1 MYCCALAGVSLLNYL
16 SLWVHTYSNEL
27 QTKWN
32 KDKTLRRCNG
42 HKKSFFCCICLDFFS
57 SELNEIAQ
65 DLCLPANKISPL
77 KRIETNYVLQKMDCI
92 DFTELFFQ
100 PFYFIGIENCWKIR
114 IKIDWKN
121 DVGYG
126 LLSETFLKYFY
137 IHARHFFQ

>member
-1 MYCCALAGVSLLNYL
+1 MYCCALAGVPLLNYL
-16 SLWVHTYSNEL
+16 SLWVHKYSKEL

-32 KDKTLRRCNG
+32 KGKTSRRCNG
-42 HKKSFFCCICLDFFS
+42 HKKRFSVVFVWIFFS
-57 SELNEIAQ
+57 ELFEIAQ
-65 DLCLPANKISPL
+65 DLCLPANKISLL

-121 DVGYG
+121 DIGYG
-126 LLSETFLKYFY
+126 LLSEIFLKYFY
-137 IHARHFFQ
+137 IYARHVFQ